1 MAVFLVLPPLLFHL
15 GDVHEALPALG
26 RVPGSEVHLAQSSIL
41 PTWREEAP
49 PSLETQAQQ
58 VLYMGP
64 AVILHP
70 GARHQLLSL
79 ASEDGAGVAGGRP
92 SCADTTG
99 WVWRSVLKAPELN

>member
-1 MAVFLVLPPLLFHL
+1 MVVFLVPPPLLFHL

-58 VLYMGP
+58 VLYVGP
-64 AVILHP
+64 AVMPHSS
-70 GARHQLLSL
+70 ARHQLLSL
-79 ASEDGAGVAGGRP
+79 VSEDGEGVAGG
-92 SCADTTG
+92 
-99 WVWRSVLKAPELN
+99 